1 MIIKTKKKL
10 KKSIKEIINVTQFY
24 KFLQWLNKKR
34 VIILMYHGFFDESNQ
49 EGIEQYG
56 NRWCGIKKFKKQI
69 QYLRRNY
76 NIIRLEQLIDHYTK
90 DEKNPNKAVV
100 ITMDDGYKS
109 NYSLAY
115 PLLKQYQIPATIFI
129 VTEFVQNQE
138 YLWGDRLEYAIWK
151 AEIDTLT
158 ITINNNTCTCKIKEE
173 IDKIES
179 VGEIRCKLELLSY
192 NERKTIIEEIENKTK
207 NRISETGN
215 ATTLQLPL
223 QWSEIREMVKDGIV
237 SVGSHSMRHPNLTTC
252 TEEQLEE
259 EIVESRKIIEREIGR
274 ECRLFCYPG
283 GKYNNRVKHFVSKA
297 GYTCATA
304 IKGKTETRNRA
315 DRFELGRIG
324 IGRTMNISDFI
335 FKLCDIRN
343 R

>member
-10 KKSIKEIINVTQFY
+10 KKSIKEIINVIQFC

-34 VIILMYHGFFDESNQ
+34 VIVLMYNGFFDESNP

-56 NRWCGIKKFKKQI
+56 NRWCGIKEFKKQI

-90 DEKNPNKAVV
+90 DEKIPNKAVV

-115 PLLKQYQIPATIFI
+115 PLLKQYQTPASIFI
-129 VTEFVQNQE
+129 STEFVENQE
-138 YLWGDRLEYAIWK
+138 YLWADRLEYTIWK

-158 ITINNNTCTCKIKEE
+158 ITINNDSCTYRIKKE
-173 IDKIES
+173 IDKIKC
-179 VGEIRCKLELLSY
+179 VREIKSHLSLLPY
-192 NERKTIIEEIENKTK
+192 NGRKILIEEIENKTK
-207 NRISETGN
+207 KKISNTENT
-215 ATTLQLPL
+215 TTLQLPL
-223 QWSEIREMVKDGIV
+223 QWSEIIEMVEEGIV
-237 SVGSHSMRHPNLTTC
+237 SIGSHTMRHPNLTTC
-252 TEEQLEE
+252 TDEQLEE
-259 EIVESRKIIEREIGR
+259 EIVESRKIIEGKIGR

-297 GYTCATA
+297 GYICATA

-324 IGRTMNISDFI
+324 IGRTMNISDFV